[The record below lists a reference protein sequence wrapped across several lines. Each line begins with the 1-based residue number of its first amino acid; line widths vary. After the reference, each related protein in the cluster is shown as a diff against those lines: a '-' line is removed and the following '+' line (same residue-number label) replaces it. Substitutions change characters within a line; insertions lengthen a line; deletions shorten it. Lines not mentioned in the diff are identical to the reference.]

1 MKTFDI
7 IVNGIVLLGLFYLT
21 FVMALAGW
29 FAGLRKGEA
38 VTLLPERG
46 DRSTKTWIQA
56 IFGLAS
62 LAVSILLI
70 YVLWIP
76 LPLSISPATAN
87 VLKACGLALF
97 LGGLALT
104 FWARQTLGAMWG
116 ISTSRQV
123 KLLPDH
129 QLIQSGPYA
138 WVRHPMYLGWWVSL
152 TGLVMI
158 YHTWI
163 LLVMLIMSL
172 VIFYRRARLEEQV
185 LAEKFGEEWEAYAR
199 RSKSLIPFIGLH

>member
-56 IFGLAS
+56 IFALAT